1 MSTNQKAIEIYK
13 FTTICVRFIRETV
26 KIWNRKV
33 ENKTEKDMPKNAN
46 PSPPAKKKKPSFYG
60 YIKF

>member
-1 MSTNQKAIEIYK
+1 MCKIYK
-13 FTTICVRFIRETV
+13 RTV
-26 KIWNRKV
+26 KIWNSKV